1 MSTDGQRSR
10 SLRIDA
16 KVTREAGGSAGG
28 GAAAGKGTTWPGEEK
43 GDPVEKENDD
53 SRVGSGGSSVVC
65 VSPSL
70 ISTLLPWLTTAPSKG
85 LDRRLGAK
93 GHNAPRRRGVA
104 TAPSSPPPTHE
115 NENNKAIRQFH
126 FTRAMVA
133 LRDGGELWGP
143 LQATGPSI
151 DDVLNARK
159 ARAERQIAY
168 VARAERQIAGLASVG
183 VVGLRRPISPPQ
195 PISPP
200 RPTRMANSSS
210 TSILPFVHLDADGA
224 GSLLPVQQMEA
235 ESSADTRRTM
245 PRMATMG
252 DALSSQLAGARD
264 PSIREER
271 TGYLGASLTRPFG
284 HLSRPEHAAYH
295 VAAQKRQQ
303 KQQMEEE
310 RRMRLLLTTPGKRRQ
325 KTSYTAARL
334 HSSYTAA
341 RRLQSSPPRRPSF
354 TEQPRRPATADPA
367 CGALAAEPPDMPL
380 DRWQQTLTP
389 WSAPSIPNARL
400 AAGPAQRLSRRAQA
414 GSEAQLFRNLDLDT
428 PGSLARTAA
437 YYGSQAAAYRPSYD
451 YGPRH
456 AFAGRDL
463 VDHLDPSRRPV
474 SS

>member
-1 MSTDGQRSR
+1 
-10 SLRIDA
+10 
-16 KVTREAGGSAGG
+16 
-28 GAAAGKGTTWPGEEK
+28 
-43 GDPVEKENDD
+43 
-53 SRVGSGGSSVVC
+53 
-65 VSPSL
+65 
-70 ISTLLPWLTTAPSKG
+70 
-85 LDRRLGAK
+85 
-93 GHNAPRRRGVA
+93 
-104 TAPSSPPPTHE
+104 
-115 NENNKAIRQFH
+115 
-126 FTRAMVA
+126 MVA

-159 ARAERQIAY
+159 ARAERQIAC

-271 TGYLGASLTRPFG
+271 TGYLGASLSRPFG

-303 KQQMEEE
+303 KQQMEEEE

-367 CGALAAEPPDMPL
+367 CGALAAEPLDMPL

>member
-53 SRVGSGGSSVVC
+53 SRVGGGGSSVVC

-93 GHNAPRRRGVA
+93 GHNAPTVASGVRRHLHQH
-104 TAPSSPPPTHE
+104 TKISSSTVS
-115 NENNKAIRQFH
+115 FS
-126 FTRAMVA
+126 RAMVA

-271 TGYLGASLTRPFG
+271 TGYLGASLSRPFG

-341 RRLQSSPPRRPSF
+341 RRLQSSPPRGLSF

-367 CGALAAEPPDMPL
+367 CGALAAEPLDLPL